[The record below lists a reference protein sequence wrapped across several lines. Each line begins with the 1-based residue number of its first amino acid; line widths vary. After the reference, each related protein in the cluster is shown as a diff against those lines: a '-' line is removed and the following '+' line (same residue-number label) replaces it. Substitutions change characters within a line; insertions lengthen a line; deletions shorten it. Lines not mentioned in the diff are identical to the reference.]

1 VGCYCD
7 FLDIFFTLGDV
18 LSPLLFN
25 YYSCFVDYFYLLSR
39 LRCCCL
45 MHMQLRRLFDAA
57 VIIIIYYL

>member
-39 LRCCCL
+39 LL
-45 MHMQLRRLFDAA
+45 LLLLDAHA
-57 VIIIIYYL
+57 VASVV